1 MSNQH
6 IDSITADSYAIVG
19 LSCRLPGAKDKHEFW
34 RLLTEASEHMRDTP
48 EWRWSA
54 KNYESSDASN
64 VPGLMS
70 SSRGGYIPEDQI
82 KGFDC
87 NVLGVSQKEVEVMD
101 PQQRLLLELTW
112 ECLEDAGIRP
122 KKDTTNSKLFDETG
136 VFIGI
141 GQLDFYSVQ
150 LDNNNFERITSYT
163 HNGNT
168 LSIASNRIS
177 FLYDFRGPSMSIDTA
192 CSSSLV
198 AVHQACQSLKNNECE
213 MAIAGGV
220 SLILSPAPYVE
231 FSKVGVL
238 SKDGKCKPFDES
250 ANGFVRGEGAG
261 LVVLKPLKKAIESG
275 DYIYGVIRGSSVNV
289 DGAAEDSLITP
300 SSITQSLNMKKAY
313 ERLPSETAQF
323 LSPYEVDYV
332 ECHGTGTAKGDVVET
347 VAIGE
352 VFSGAERTKP
362 LYVGSVKGN
371 IGHLECASGV
381 AGLIKAVLMMEN
393 RLLCP
398 TINVK
403 KLNPKIP
410 LEKYNMRVV
419 TEPVPL
425 VKKNG
430 SKPLLFGVNS
440 MGIGGVNAHVILQE
454 YEKKTQ
460 KEQTTVTATPEKKLL
475 MLSAQTIP
483 SLQRFAQELTSKES
497 LYDEQ
502 SLVNVCTVQN
512 QFRAHHKLRTCLITS
527 SVDDCLRQLKTLA
540 TETPDALKQKGLVTN
555 TNRSDKGLIFVFPGQ
570 GPQTKSMGIM
580 LYNKYEEFR
589 KVLDECDALFS
600 KLAGWSLVGKWIKE
614 QSLSDEDMD
623 HPKYAQPSIFFLQA
637 GLFALL
643 KLWDIQPSVVIGHS
657 AGEVGSAYAAG
668 VYTLEEAITILYWRS
683 TLQEK
688 TCGSGNM
695 LAVGVS
701 PAECEKFLDEYLE
714 NPTDRSAVVVAA
726 INGPSSCT
734 LAGSPEL
741 INKLEK
747 DISKG
752 KGVFCR
758 KLRGYCAFH
767 SQYQEPIKEE
777 MFNALKDFTPKSLG
791 KPTLFPLYSTVT
803 GKMYDTTVENMDVN
817 YLWGNVRQAV
827 LFSEPIT
834 ELLKQGYKGFVEI
847 SPHPVLAASIKECA
861 QDLGLEDIKCFLTLK
876 RGVDE
881 QDTMLGCVKD
891 LFLNGFVHNATFT
904 QNVKWNELFGKV
916 KVPHYPWDRSQ
927 LIWNQTEE
935 QAAEWRRGY
944 PTNLVG
950 HKSLRTGSVTFQ
962 NRISLDH
969 FPNLKDH
976 VIQGDIIYPGVS
988 YVLMSLHAAVAQI
1001 RANEKDSEQK
1011 ELAKQFILQHCDFKD
1026 ALSLSQT
1033 TNGGFIVETDVTP
1046 LNQSTQN
1053 SQMIEIRSKRG
1064 LEEWSNHYKCF
1075 LRILPPTNLKSHPD
1089 LNEAK
1094 TRCME
1099 VSMSKTE
1106 LYSKLR
1112 KMGLEY
1118 GPLFQQLDKIYVGK
1132 GEGVTELSLKK
1143 NLSSVN
1149 STDSHVK
1156 KSILD
1161 LKREKSVLEVGILDS
1176 CLQSL
1181 IAIAEEDSIVYIPA
1195 SIETCVLNTDVCL
1208 NQKVPDMDSISV
1220 YCKLTNQSQYEL
1232 EGDVF
1237 IYGHKAGSPD
1247 VPIASFLC
1255 VKCRAITQPSCP
1267 TLFTITSNDCL
1278 YNVEWNTV
1286 SKEALEK
1293 IFTAPDEAS
1302 PAEEEIPRWLV
1313 VSELS
1318 DEDDVTKA
1326 VVASL
1331 EDLNVTVVNG
1341 EQALNMLKEKEHIE
1355 GIVFVSNATESNQ
1368 VAQEP
1373 NTWLLMKII
1382 KELVNIELDI
1392 GECNTKLWIVTKGA
1406 QLSYTRP
1413 TTAQFIGVGRTFRS
1427 EHPNILSFMLDFDE
1441 TLKLNDTSV
1450 VALCGKLFRS
1460 ASSLEYNELAMTSDG
1475 TLKYLKVV
1483 KPTQLPKPN
1492 APVTLKSNSI
1502 GSVSEL
1508 TFQEV
1513 EEFVPLEPD
1522 EVRIQVKASALS
1534 FKDLMFALGRIP
1546 DKAFRRGGKWNPP
1559 FGLECSGVVVELGSQ
1574 VALGGAFSIGDD
1586 VVCIARKCFSSYVN
1600 VKVQLIAK
1608 KPSWMTYEQASTI
1621 PSAFLTS
1628 WYSLIHVARLKKGE
1642 TCLIHSAAGA
1652 VGLSAVQIANHVGA
1666 VTIGTVGRGEKRTFL
1681 ETDATYKVTYTTDSR
1696 STQFRD
1702 DVMKFTN
1709 GKGCDVILN
1718 SLAGTDMLSANFESL
1733 GPYGRFVEI
1742 GIRDIYDGTCV
1753 NLQQMHR
1760 NLSYSSVDL
1769 DRMMDEKPE
1778 LVQQMFKEVMDLME
1792 QKRLFPLPL
1801 VVYDKEK
1808 LHDAFNFMAHAKH
1821 IGKIVLN
1828 MTNEDLSTAIQRY
1841 QKLKEEMKGLTF
1853 SADKTHLVVGG
1864 SRGVGLSLVL
1874 WLLEQK
1880 QVKNLVILSRSGKLT
1895 DGVSKDRIE
1904 ELLKQDSSIRLYV
1917 LACDVSN
1924 KQQVQQVVTR
1934 IRSEL
1939 NFPPLES
1946 VFHLATVY
1954 EDASINNMTEDKF
1967 NSVINAKAVSAWN
1980 IHEATLSESSTL
1992 NYFVMFSSFVAING
2006 NMEQSNYAA
2015 ANCVLDALAH
2025 YRKSILNLP
2034 ALSVNFGA
2042 IDDGFVSRKYSTK
2055 VILRSRGFISMP
2067 IPLLVKCLEKALIEQ
2082 EQNKNNSSAQK
2093 IISCIDWKDHSD
2105 NFKHLKQMF
2114 GELFVESANKDAA
2127 LDAATS
2133 QLSVDQMI
2141 ATQLAKI
2148 LGVPLESI
2156 EITEPLRQYGMDS
2169 LMATQLKNWLDKTY
2183 PRGSITTIDILKK
2196 DTTVKSLAA
2205 KISEKMSDQTSLN
2218 NSKKD
2223 TTKKSEAVAK
2233 KPNSSAT
2240 TTTATSVPTTT
2251 QEKPPVSQTIA
2262 TTTSPSSNKPATPAI
2277 ASSPA
2282 QKTLSPP
2289 SRGSVESVEKISTTD
2304 DLTTKV
2310 ATTTVGPV
2318 KDFMTHARTANMKN
2332 ASNSFILGMGTA
2344 NPPRKSQEELFQGI
2358 MKDYNTADEK
2368 IRERIHNLF
2377 NGCEIKERC
2386 VAFDFTK
2393 YSTNDLKTI
2402 ESRNELFHRIAP
2414 ELAYQAASKALEE
2427 WKGDAKE
2434 ITHLITCTSTGIAV
2448 PNIHLKFMDRLG
2460 LSRSVEYFPINMSGC
2475 AAGLITLKTARALN
2489 ALNPSKNRVLII
2501 CIELSSV
2508 HFRISN
2514 NTDEKIVSAI
2524 FGDGVA
2530 AMVVGA
2536 QPNTPKG
2543 EKPIYE
2549 LFETHSYTTPN
2560 TEECMT
2566 WRVFNDGF
2574 HLSLSPEVP
2583 QIINNSLKDYVNTL
2597 IRKSQH
2603 KDEIALKQNCNV
2615 LAHPGGKAILYAVE
2629 KALEMSKD
2637 ELHASWEIMSKYG
2650 NMSSVTILFVMEYY
2664 RRTQQYLNNEW
2675 ALAVAF
2681 GPGVATESII
2691 LRNTCGGASTLL

>member
-1 MSNQH
+1 
-6 IDSITADSYAIVG
+6 
-19 LSCRLPGAKDKHEFW
+19 
-34 RLLTEASEHMRDTP
+34 
-48 EWRWSA
+48 
-54 KNYESSDASN
+54 
-64 VPGLMS
+64 
-70 SSRGGYIPEDQI
+70 
-82 KGFDC
+82 
-87 NVLGVSQKEVEVMD
+87 
-101 PQQRLLLELTW
+101 
-112 ECLEDAGIRP
+112 
-122 KKDTTNSKLFDETG
+122 
-136 VFIGI
+136 
-141 GQLDFYSVQ
+141 
-150 LDNNNFERITSYT
+150 
-163 HNGNT
+163 
-168 LSIASNRIS
+168 
-177 FLYDFRGPSMSIDTA
+177 
-192 CSSSLV
+192 
-198 AVHQACQSLKNNECE
+198 
-213 MAIAGGV
+213 
-220 SLILSPAPYVE
+220 
-231 FSKVGVL
+231 
-238 SKDGKCKPFDES
+238 
-250 ANGFVRGEGAG
+250 
-261 LVVLKPLKKAIESG
+261 
-275 DYIYGVIRGSSVNV
+275 
-289 DGAAEDSLITP
+289 
-300 SSITQSLNMKKAY
+300 
-313 ERLPSETAQF
+313 
-323 LSPYEVDYV
+323 
-332 ECHGTGTAKGDVVET
+332 
-347 VAIGE
+347 
-352 VFSGAERTKP
+352 
-362 LYVGSVKGN
+362 
-371 IGHLECASGV
+371 
-381 AGLIKAVLMMEN
+381 
-393 RLLCP
+393 
-398 TINVK
+398 
-403 KLNPKIP
+403 
-410 LEKYNMRVV
+410 
-419 TEPVPL
+419 
-425 VKKNG
+425 
-430 SKPLLFGVNS
+430 
-440 MGIGGVNAHVILQE
+440 
-454 YEKKTQ
+454 
-460 KEQTTVTATPEKKLL
+460 
-475 MLSAQTIP
+475 
-483 SLQRFAQELTSKES
+483 
-497 LYDEQ
+497 
-502 SLVNVCTVQN
+502 
-512 QFRAHHKLRTCLITS
+512 
-527 SVDDCLRQLKTLA
+527 
-540 TETPDALKQKGLVTN
+540 
-555 TNRSDKGLIFVFPGQ
+555 
-570 GPQTKSMGIM
+570 
-580 LYNKYEEFR
+580 
-589 KVLDECDALFS
+589 
-600 KLAGWSLVGKWIKE
+600 
-614 QSLSDEDMD
+614 
-623 HPKYAQPSIFFLQA
+623 
-637 GLFALL
+637 
-643 KLWDIQPSVVIGHS
+643 
-657 AGEVGSAYAAG
+657 
-668 VYTLEEAITILYWRS
+668 
-683 TLQEK
+683 
-688 TCGSGNM
+688 
-695 LAVGVS
+695 
-701 PAECEKFLDEYLE
+701 
-714 NPTDRSAVVVAA
+714 
-726 INGPSSCT
+726 
-734 LAGSPEL
+734 
-741 INKLEK
+741 
-747 DISKG
+747 
-752 KGVFCR
+752 
-758 KLRGYCAFH
+758 
-767 SQYQEPIKEE
+767 
-777 MFNALKDFTPKSLG
+777 
-791 KPTLFPLYSTVT
+791 
-803 GKMYDTTVENMDVN
+803 
-817 YLWGNVRQAV
+817 
-827 LFSEPIT
+827 
-834 ELLKQGYKGFVEI
+834 
-847 SPHPVLAASIKECA
+847 
-861 QDLGLEDIKCFLTLK
+861 
-876 RGVDE
+876 
-881 QDTMLGCVKD
+881 
-891 LFLNGFVHNATFT
+891 
-904 QNVKWNELFGKV
+904 
-916 KVPHYPWDRSQ
+916 
-927 LIWNQTEE
+927 
-935 QAAEWRRGY
+935 
-944 PTNLVG
+944 
-950 HKSLRTGSVTFQ
+950 
-962 NRISLDH
+962 
-969 FPNLKDH
+969 
-976 VIQGDIIYPGVS
+976 
-988 YVLMSLHAAVAQI
+988 
-1001 RANEKDSEQK
+1001 
-1011 ELAKQFILQHCDFKD
+1011 
-1026 ALSLSQT
+1026 
-1033 TNGGFIVETDVTP
+1033 
-1046 LNQSTQN
+1046 
-1053 SQMIEIRSKRG
+1053 
-1064 LEEWSNHYKCF
+1064 
-1075 LRILPPTNLKSHPD
+1075 
-1089 LNEAK
+1089 
-1094 TRCME
+1094 ME
-1099 VSMSKTE
+1099 VSMIKTE

-1118 GPLFQQLDKIYVGK
+1118 GPVFQQLDKIYVGK
-1132 GEGVTELSLKK
+1132 GEGVSELSLKK
-1143 NLSSVN
+1143 NLSTVN
-1149 STDSHVK
+1149 SDSHVK

-1161 LKREKSVLEVGILDS
+1161 IKREKSVLEVGILDS

-1237 IYGHKAGSPD
+1237 IYGHKAGYPD

-1267 TLFTITSNDCL
+1267 TIFTLSSNDCL
-1278 YNVEWNTV
+1278 YNVEWNAV
-1286 SKEALEK
+1286 NKEALEK
-1293 IFTAPDEAS
+1293 IFTTPDEAS
-1302 PAEEEIPRWLV
+1302 PAEEETPRWVV
-1313 VSELS
+1313 VSEKPLS
-1318 DEDDVTKA
+1318 DSDDATKS
-1326 VVASL
+1326 VFASL
-1331 EDLNVTVVNG
+1331 EDLNVSVVNG
-1341 EQALNMLKEKEHIE
+1341 EQVISMLQEKHQID
-1355 GIVFVSNATESNQ
+1355 GIVFVSNVTVSDQ

-1382 KELVNIELDI
+1382 KELVNIELDA
-1392 GECNTKLWIVTKGA
+1392 GECSTKLWIVTKGA
-1406 QLSYTRP
+1406 QLSYTSP

-1427 EHPNILSFMLDFDE
+1427 EHPNILSLMLDFDE
-1441 TLKLNDTSV
+1441 KLNLNDSSV
-1450 VALCGKLFRS
+1450 VTLCGKLLRN
-1460 ASSLEYNELAMTSDG
+1460 ASSLDFNELAMSSDG

-1483 KPTQLPKPN
+1483 KPTQVTKPN

-1513 EEFVPLEPD
+1513 EEFVPLEAD

-1559 FGLECSGVVVELGSQ
+1559 FGLECSGVVVEVGSQ
-1574 VALGGAFSIGDD
+1574 VALNGQFSIGDD

-1600 VKVQLIAK
+1600 VKVQLVAK

-1628 WYSLIHVARLKKGE
+1628 WYSLVHVARLKKGE

-1778 LVQQMFKEVMDLME
+1778 LVQQMFKEIMDLME

-1828 MTNEDLSTAIQRY
+1828 MTNEDLSTAVPRY

-1853 SADKTHLVVGG
+1853 SDDKTHLVVGG

-1895 DGVSKDRIE
+1895 DGASKDRIE
-1904 ELLKQDSSIRLYV
+1904 ELLRQDNSISLSV

-1939 NFPPLES
+1939 NLPPLES

-1954 EDASINNMTEDKF
+1954 EDASINNMTEEKF

-1980 IHEATLSESSTL
+1980 VHEATLSESSTL
-1992 NYFVMFSSFVAING
+1992 KYFVMFSSFVAING

-2082 EQNKNNSSAQK
+2082 EQDTTTSAQK

-2114 GELFVESANKDAA
+2114 GELFVESTTNNAA

-2141 ATQLAKI
+2141 GTQLAKI
-2148 LGVPLESI
+2148 LGVPLETI

-2205 KISEKMSDQTSLN
+2205 KISEKMTDSS

-2223 TTKKSEAVAK
+2223 TTKKSETVVK
-2233 KPNSSAT
+2233 KPSTSTAASAGAQDKVVVPSQVVT
-2240 TTTATSVPTTT
+2240 TIST
-2251 QEKPPVSQTIA
+2251 
-2262 TTTSPSSNKPATPAI
+2262 NKPATL
-2277 ASSPA
+2277 SSPA
-2282 QKTLSPP
+2282 ISTSVSQKTLSPP
-2289 SRGSVESVEKISTTD
+2289 SQQQQQHVNEILSKTLPKT
-2304 DLTTKV
+2304 
-2310 ATTTVGPV
+2310 GPV
-2318 KDFMTHARTANMKN
+2318 KDFITHARKANMKN

-2344 NPPRKSQEELFQGI
+2344 NPPSKSQEELFQGI

-2368 IRERIHNLF
+2368 IRERIYNLF
-2377 NGCEIKERC
+2377 KGCEIKERC

-2402 ESRNELFHRIAP
+2402 ESRNELFHQIAP

-2489 ALNPSKNRVLII
+2489 ALNPTKNRVLII

-2536 QPNTPKG
+2536 QPNASKG
-2543 EKPIYE
+2543 EKPIFE

-2583 QIINNSLKDYVNTL
+2583 QIINNSLKEYVNTL
-2597 IRKSQH
+2597 LRKSQH
-2603 KDEIALKQNCNV
+2603 KDEIVLKQNCNV

-2629 KALEMSKD
+2629 KALEMSRD
-2637 ELHASWEIMSKYG
+2637 ELEASWEIMSKYG

-2675 ALAVAF
+2675 SLAVAF

-2691 LRNTCGGASTLL
+2691 LRNTCGGASTLP